1 MGDDYDDGNTTL
13 NIMIDVNRKRYVTW
27 HNTVTVNSVK
37 GNQNNN
43 SKKRLAV
50 YRHSMQ
56 RALQGGRR
64 KARSVLDFV

>member
-37 GNQNNN
+37 GNQNNFFFFQAFP
-43 SKKRLAV
+43 LVGVAV
-50 YRHSMQ
+50 VDEPSPRI
-56 RALQGGRR
+56 
-64 KARSVLDFV
+64 SVVGHLWT